1 LLIAAPLGITIG
13 YGICAGFV
21 KNIGWRWSFYITAML
36 LFPCL
41 VGLLLMPD
49 KYLNSQLCADLQ
61 KKMKSKNLKNKKNDI
76 DKIRSS
82 ELEILNKDQY
92 RQVSP

>member
-1 LLIAAPLGITIG
+1 
-13 YGICAGFV
+13 
-21 KNIGWRWSFYITAML
+21 ML

-41 VGLLLMPD
+41 VGLLLMPE
-49 KYLNSQLCADLQ
+49 KYFNSQVFADLQ

-82 ELEILNKDQY
+82 ELEILNKD
-92 RQVSP
+92 

>member
-1 LLIAAPLGITIG
+1 
-13 YGICAGFV
+13 
-21 KNIGWRWSFYITAML
+21 ML

-41 VGLLLMPD
+41 VGLLLMPE
-49 KYLNSQLCADLQ
+49 KYFNSQVCADLQ
-61 KKMKSKNLKNKKNDI
+61 KKMKSKDLKNKKNDI

-82 ELEILNKDQY
+82 ELEILNKDQS